1 VHAASWK
8 RAPWNS
14 CLEYWSTGM
23 IATSMIC
30 FGCINGISFKFNDI
44 FPPRFRIE
52 PVDRHLQWNRPLA
65 APIN

>member
-1 VHAASWK
+1 
-8 RAPWNS
+8 
-14 CLEYWSTGM
+14 
-23 IATSMIC
+23 MIC

-44 FPPRFRIE
+44 FPPWFRIE